1 MQSEINYTPDKSLK
15 RPKGQKGNKGYL
27 IKPTRIRTN
36 RTKGD
41 HIKHHRYVD
50 TPTGVATTSR
60 TPGRQNPEATL
71 P

>member
-1 MQSEINYTPDKSLK
+1 MQLETNYTPCKSLK

-41 HIKHHRYVD
+41 HIKRHRYVD

-60 TPGRQNPEATL
+60 TPG
-71 P
+71 